1 MNNTSPFQRRT
12 GMIKHITLATAALA
26 AGVAIAQQFPILD
39 NVASKVVQKYQ
50 GMSCEQLWAQKSQP
64 KSAEEQRVIG
74 LLKDDAAM
82 RTEFLN
88 RVAGPITNKMFEC
101 GMIP

>member
-1 MNNTSPFQRRT
+1 
-12 GMIKHITLATAALA
+12 MIKQISIATVALA
-26 AGVAIAQQFPILD
+26 ASVAIAQQYPMLD
-39 NVASKVVQKYQ
+39 NVANKVVQKYQ

-74 LLKDDAAM
+74 LLKSDAAM

>member
-1 MNNTSPFQRRT
+1 
-12 GMIKHITLATAALA
+12 MIKQISIATVALA
-26 AGVAIAQQFPILD
+26 AGVAIAQQFPVLD
-39 NVASKVVQKYQ
+39 AVANKVIQKYQ
-50 GMSCEQLWAQKSQP
+50 GMSCEQLWAQKAQP

-74 LLKDDAAM
+74 ILKSDPAM

>member
-1 MNNTSPFQRRT
+1 
-12 GMIKHITLATAALA
+12 MIKKISIAAVALA
-26 AGVAIAQQFPILD
+26 AGVAIAQQYPMLD
-39 NVASKVVQKYQ
+39 NLANKVVQKYQ